1 MTKTILI
8 TGGSRGI
15 GRAVAVLAGKR
26 GWKVAFTYLANEA
39 AAKET
44 AAAVEAAGGK
54 ALAIKGDAAVQAE
67 VAAAFDAA
75 EKAFGAIDGFV
86 NNAGFGT
93 ATSKLADK
101 KPEDIAALVET
112 NVLGALLGAREAAR
126 RMSRSRGGK
135 GGAIVNLS
143 SAAVRLGMPNE
154 GVDYAATKGA
164 MDPLTIGLAR
174 ELGLEGVRVNAVR
187 PGLIATDFHA
197 LMGDADRLTRFA
209 PNIPMGREGTAEE
222 VAESVIWLLSDEA
235 SYVTGA
241 LLDVTG
247 GR

>member
-15 GRAVAVLAGKR
+15 GRAVAICAGKR
-26 GWKVAFTYLANEA
+26 GWNVAITYVANA
-39 AAKET
+39 AAADEACK
-44 AAAVEAAGGK
+44 AVEAAGGK
-54 ALAIKGDAAVQAE
+54 ALAIRSDAAKQIDVE
-67 VAAAFDAA
+67 SAFN
-75 EKAFGAIDGFV
+75 ETERAFGKIDGFV

-93 ATSKLADK
+93 HTSKLADK

-126 RMSRSRGGK
+126 RMSKSRGGR
-135 GGAIVNLS
+135 GGSIVNMS

-164 MDPLTIGLAR
+164 MDPLTLGLSR
-174 ELGLEGVRVNAVR
+174 ELGQDGVRVNAVR
-187 PGLIATDFHA
+187 PGLIATEFHG
-197 LMGDADRLTRFA
+197 LMGDAGRIQRLMGA
-209 PNIPMGREGTAEE
+209 IPMGREGSADE
-222 VAESVIWLLSDEA
+222 VAEAVVWLLSDEA
-235 SYVTGA
+235 SYVSGA

>member
-26 GWKVAFTYLANEA
+26 AWNVAFTYLANQA
-39 AAKET
+39 AADET

-67 VAAAFDAA
+67 VAHAFDAA
-75 EKAFGAIDGFV
+75 EKAFGVIEGFV

-93 ATSKLADK
+93 VTSALADK
-101 KPEDIAALVET
+101 KPEDIAALVKT

-126 RMSRSRGGK
+126 RMSKSRGGK

-164 MDPLTIGLAR
+164 MDPLTLGLAR

-197 LMGDADRLTRFA
+197 LMGDAERLKRFA
-209 PNIPMGREGTAEE
+209 PNIPMGREGTAGE
-222 VAESVIWLLSDEA
+222 VAEAVIWLLSDEA

>member
-1 MTKTILI
+1 MTKTILV

-15 GRAVAVLAGKR
+15 GRAVAICAARR
-26 GWKVAFTYLANEA
+26 GWNVAFTYVANSKAAEETRLAIE
-39 AAKET
+39 K
-44 AAAVEAAGGK
+44 AGGK
-54 ALAIKGDAAVQAE
+54 GLAIRGDAAVQAE

-75 EKAFGAIDGFV
+75 ENAFGRIEGFV

-93 ATSKLADK
+93 PTGQLADK

-126 RMSRSRGGK
+126 RMARSRGGR
-135 GGAIVNLS
+135 GGAIVNIS

-164 MDPLTIGLAR
+164 MDPLTLGLSR
-174 ELGLEGVRVNAVR
+174 ELGPEGVRVNGVR

-197 LMGDADRLTRFA
+197 LIGAPERIQKLMGA
-209 PNIPMGREGTAEE
+209 IPMGREGTADE
-222 VAESVIWLLSDEA
+222 VAEAVVWLLSDEA
-235 SYVTGA
+235 SYVSGA